1 MRTLLITLMAG
12 ALCALAPQAMA
23 QDGEAAVRGQLS
35 ERLIDA
41 MVRDNIEKI
50 MEDVVEQVVT
60 SHGHM
65 TDEQAAWTRSNVPEI
80 MGRHIEVMIDQT
92 ETLYAEHFTEAE
104 LRAMVEF
111 YETPQGRAIAT
122 KQNEVGAIQG
132 QGIMAF
138 MQAFVTDYR
147 DKYCAAFTCP
157 ASAVTPSSAA
167 KR

>member
-1 MRTLLITLMAG
+1 VRTLLI
-12 ALCALAPQAMA
+12 ALATAVICAVAPQAMA
-23 QDGEAAVRGQLS
+23 QDSDAIVRGTLS

-41 MVRDNIEKI
+41 MVRDNIEKV

-60 SHGHM
+60 SHGNM
-65 TDEQAAWTRSNVPEI
+65 TDEQAAWTRANVPEI
-80 MGRHIEVMIDQT
+80 MGRHLEVMIDQT
-92 ETLYAEHFTEAE
+92 EALYAEHFTEAE
-104 LRAMVEF
+104 LRAMVDF

-132 QGIMAF
+132 QGMMAF

-157 ASAVTPSSAA
+157 ANAVTPSAA
-167 KR
+167 KH